1 MRLLELKKPEALQLQ
16 KRDLIQT
23 LQSMSDKDPDTAKLL
38 DRITQLLTD
47 VGVGGRVAS
56 LLSRVEAIED
66 KDVQSVKLPR

>member
-1 MRLLELKKPEALQLQ
+1 
-16 KRDLIQT
+16 
-23 LQSMSDKDPDTAKLL
+23 MSDKDPDTAKLL

-66 KDVQSVKLPR
+66 KDVQRAVRKIAKIISTVDFDQAGRETL